1 VPLHGMLAVLLVCR
15 RNVDA
20 LSAQEDVKKGAANL
34 KLLSESE
41 I

>member
-1 VPLHGMLAVLLVCR
+1 MLAVYLVCR

-20 LSAQEDVKKGAANL
+20 LSAQEDVKEGAANL